1 MYNLDDVKRKL
12 DKVKLDLNKDN
23 SINFFKL
30 VNEFGINQLKHQV
43 IDYMK
48 TIKPKEDWVPEAICS
63 VIMSLQRDKG
73 FLEDEKHKTT
83 RHE

>member
-73 FLEDEKHKTT
+73 FLEDEKQHNKT
-83 RHE
+83 